1 MVHPN
6 LEISREKG
14 LSEPRFHP
22 KLRDEGGSHP
32 SPKYLDPSLL

>member
-14 LSEPRFHP
+14 LSEPRFHL
-22 KLRDEGGSHP
+22 KLRDEGGSYP
-32 SPKYLDPSLL
+32 FPKYLDPSLL